1 MFVYYNDLL
10 QYCDQNIAIMI
21 TFPKKDTITEAINRK
36 KTKSAFR
43 EWMDSVFFAV
53 IAATLIRWL
62 FFEAFVIP
70 SSSMEHT
77 LLVGEYLFVSKLHYG
92 TRTPITPLQ
101 VPLTHQTIWGT
112 VIPSY
117 LEWIK
122 LPEMRL
128 PGFSDVKRGDVVVF
142 NIPSEN
148 PGVYQKYSSVLPN
161 LKPHPID
168 LRTNYIKRCVGQAGD
183 RLEIRD
189 GQVYVN
195 GTAGKNPAGMQS
207 DYFVSSGTAI
217 NELNIFRK
225 NGITEYSPYTETFDD
240 TLSGNDENGYI
251 VKTTAE
257 TAEKLKSYDFIKRVQ
272 LSVSPKG
279 VKESYLFPN
288 ADFLDWNKDNYG
300 PIVVP
305 KQGMTIELT
314 AANIALYGEI
324 IQFFDGNQNVTN
336 NDGVL
341 SQAGIPIKKY
351 TFKQD
356 YFFMMG
362 DNRHNSADS
371 RYWGF
376 VPKDHIVGKAVFVWM
391 SIDPDP
397 LRFID
402 KIRWERLFSVIN

>member
-1 MFVYYNDLL
+1 
-10 QYCDQNIAIMI
+10 MI
-21 TFPKKDTITEAINRK
+21 TPVHKEAPRTPV
-36 KTKSAFR
+36 KTKKKSAVR
-43 EWMDSVFFAV
+43 EWLDSVLFAV

-101 VPLTHQTIWGT
+101 VPLSHQTLWGT
-112 VIPSY
+112 EIPSY
-117 LEWIK
+117 MDLIS
-122 LPEMRL
+122 LPKFRL

-142 NIPSEN
+142 NIPSEH
-148 PGVYQKYSSVLPN
+148 PGLYQKYSHVLPN

-168 LRTNYIKRCVGQAGD
+168 LRTNYIKRCVAQPGD
-183 RLEIRD
+183 QFELKD

-195 GTAGKNPAGMQS
+195 GAKSENPEGLQS

-217 NELNIFRK
+217 NETNIFKK

-240 TLSGNDENGYI
+240 SLSANDEQGYI

-257 TAEKLKSYDFIKRVQ
+257 TAEKLKSYDFVKRVQ
-272 LSVSPKG
+272 MTVLPKG
-279 VKESYLFPN
+279 MKETYLYPN
-288 ADFLDWNKDNYG
+288 SERFGWNKDNYG
-300 PIVVP
+300 PIVIP
-305 KQGMTIELT
+305 KEGVNVRLT
-314 AANIALYGEI
+314 DDNIALYGEI
-324 IQFFDGNQNVTN
+324 IQYFDGNDDIIVKDRKVTKSGKVIDN
-336 NDGVL
+336 
-341 SQAGIPIKKY
+341 Y
-351 TFKQD
+351 TFRQD
-356 YFFMMG
+356 YYFMMG

-397 LRFID
+397 LDFVN
-402 KIRWERLFSVIN
+402 KIRWNRLFRIIE

>member
-1 MFVYYNDLL
+1 
-10 QYCDQNIAIMI
+10 MI
-21 TFPKKDTITEAINRK
+21 TAIQKETPRTTV
-36 KTKSAFR
+36 KTKKKSAVR
-43 EWMDSVFFAV
+43 EWLDSVLFAV

-92 TRTPITPLQ
+92 TRTPTTPLQ
-101 VPLTHQTIWGT
+101 VPLSHQTLWGT
-112 VIPSY
+112 EIPSY
-117 LEWIK
+117 TDLIS
-122 LPEMRL
+122 LPKFRL

-142 NIPSEN
+142 NIPSEH
-148 PGVYQKYSSVLPN
+148 PGLYQKYSNVLPN

-168 LRTNYIKRCVGQAGD
+168 LRTNYIKRCVAQPGD
-183 RLEIRD
+183 RFELKD

-195 GTAGKNPAGMQS
+195 GAKSENPEGLQS

-217 NELNIFRK
+217 NETNIFKK

-240 TLSGNDENGYI
+240 SLSANDEQGYI

-272 LSVSPKG
+272 MTVLPKG
-279 VKESYLFPN
+279 MKETYLYPN
-288 ADFLDWNKDNYG
+288 SERFGWNKDNYG
-300 PIVVP
+300 PIVIP
-305 KQGMTIELT
+305 KEGVNVRLT
-314 AANIALYGEI
+314 DDNITLYGEI
-324 IQFFDGNQNVTN
+324 IQYFDGNDDIIVK
-336 NDGVL
+336 DGKV
-341 SQAGIPIKKY
+341 SKSGKIIDNY
-351 TFKQD
+351 TFRQD
-356 YFFMMG
+356 YYFMMG

-397 LRFID
+397 LGFVN
-402 KIRWERLFSVIN
+402 KIRWNRLFRIIE